1 LTENDDRDKETTAAV
16 SSSENIEEDGG
27 DVGLESVKVVQL
39 STENVS
45 NDLTQLQTSEEPN
58 SEMRAED
65 NRNIM
70 S

>member
-58 SEMRAED
+58 SEMRTED

>member
-1 LTENDDRDKETTAAV
+1 MTENDDRDKETTAAV

-58 SEMRAED
+58 SEMRTED